1 VTVSVGISYDGP
13 NISSYQWENV
23 GVDPSQEGPV
33 NGPNGDNYY
42 FERTQV
48 DAQAS
53 YYLGRGF
60 TITAS
65 EENANNASLGFYN
78 GSVDHMTQ
86 REYYHPIFAGG
97 LRWSLGRDK
106 EK

>member
-1 VTVSVGISYDGP
+1 MAVSSGP
-13 NISSYQWENV
+13 Y
-23 GVDPSQEGPV
+23 
-33 NGPNGDNYY
+33 GDNYY

-53 YYLGRGF
+53 YYLGKGF

-78 GSVDHMTQ
+78 GNKYHMTQ
-86 REYYHPIFAGG
+86 REYYKPIYYGG
-97 LRWSLGRDK
+97 LRWNLGGER
-106 EK
+106 

>member
-1 VTVSVGISYDGP
+1 VTGP
-13 NISSYQWENV
+13 F
-23 GVDPSQEGPV
+23 
-33 NGPNGDNYY
+33 GDNYY

-53 YYLGRGF
+53 YYIGKGF

-65 EENANNASLGFYN
+65 EENANNAILGFYN
-78 GSVDHMTQ
+78 GSTQNMTQ
-86 REYYHPIFAGG
+86 REYYKPIYYGG
-97 LRWSLGRDK
+97 IRWSLRS